1 MTVQGSKKDNIL
13 FLIYWNFSIK
23 NIKNKKEKIKLKNN
37 IVKKTIFIPDTKI
50 KIDQLRKTNK
60 VWPISGCI
68 ANNDATANVTKNDN
82 VYLKKIFVYFWLLK
96 IKLIQIIRKG
106 LTNSIGWNLGK
117 KFRSIHLLDPFTSI
131 PIKGTIIK
139 KIIENRK
146 IIRENFKSLSW
157 LIDDKKKI
165 TIVPREINIKCL
177 KKKE

>member
-1 MTVQGSKKDNIL
+1 MRIEG
-13 FLIYWNFSIK
+13 
-23 NIKNKKEKIKLKNN
+23 KEYRTIWFENN

-68 ANNDATANVTKNDN
+68 TNNDATANVTKNDN

-117 KFRSIHLLDPFTSI
+117 KFRSIHLLDPDAVI
-131 PIKGTIIK
+131 PKFIVQINIP
-139 KIIENRK
+139 
-146 IIRENFKSLSW
+146 
-157 LIDDKKKI
+157 KI
-165 TIVPREINIKCL
+165 TA
-177 KKKE
+177 